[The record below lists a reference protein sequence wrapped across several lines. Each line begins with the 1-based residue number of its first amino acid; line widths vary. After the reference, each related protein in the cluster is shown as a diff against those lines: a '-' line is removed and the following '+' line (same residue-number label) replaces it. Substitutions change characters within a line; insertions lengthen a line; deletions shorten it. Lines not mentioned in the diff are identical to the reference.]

1 MMGKNNLLYQ
11 NVWPW
16 HWGPQEVFHYCGI
29 MRSVTVIL
37 QCRQKYASL
46 KLHDLH
52 PYPRDTPCQ
61 IRRES
66 TELLTEWS
74 PYQWHG
80 LSCRDKVKTTWTKL
94 NCFLFARFKICCWKT
109 VWKPAFLQHKG
120 QIKPKRLKPKLVQ
133 KGNWGQF
140 SEVPGHTTEKF
151 RMHK

>member
-94 NCFLFARFKICCWKT
+94 NYFLFACFNFLLLKNCLETSISATQRSDKTQKTKTKTCTEGKLRSIFRSSWTHNRKI
-109 VWKPAFLQHKG
+109 
-120 QIKPKRLKPKLVQ
+120 
-133 KGNWGQF
+133 
-140 SEVPGHTTEKF
+140 
-151 RMHK
+151 